1 MVLKDESS
9 KIEIRFDCKQFVQ
22 SSLYSMLPN
31 NGYHR
36 NTKIDRNIS

>member
-9 KIEIRFDCKQFVQ
+9 KIEIKFDSKQFIQ

-36 NTKIDRNIS
+36 NTRINRNIF